1 MPVVTSPSPAARGA
15 AAPAAGSAP
24 ALLPAGPSVVDGL
37 GAASLPSQ
45 IAELLEEAITSGELL
60 PGQRLRGDD
69 LASAYGVSRI
79 PVREALR
86 TLEAGGWVEIR
97 PRYGAYVRSHSSVEL
112 AELFEVRAMGEAY
125 AAQLA
130 AVRRTPEELTELQRI
145 VADTRRAAAQG
156 AVAELSPLSARFFVA
171 LHAAAHNS
179 VLELALA
186 SLAKRAR
193 FYYATVA
200 GQLGRDWAEVHQ
212 QIVDAIADRDPDT
225 AGALV
230 REHIAHTGDAVSR
243 LLALSEP

>member
-1 MPVVTSPSPAARGA
+1 
-15 AAPAAGSAP
+15 
-24 ALLPAGPSVVDGL
+24 VVDGL

-69 LASAYGVSRI
+69 LASTYGVSRI

-97 PRYGAYVRSHSSVEL
+97 PGTARTSAATPRRAGRAVRGPGDGRGVRRAARGGPPHPEEL
-112 AELFEVRAMGEAY
+112 AEL
-125 AAQLA
+125 Q
-130 AVRRTPEELTELQRI
+130 QI
-145 VADTRRAAAQG
+145 VGRDPAAAAQG
-156 AVAELSPLSARFFVA
+156 EVAELSPLSARFFVV
-171 LHAAAHNS
+171 AAHRR
-179 VLELALA
+179 AQQ
-186 SLAKRAR
+186 RAR
-193 FYYATVA
+193 GGA
-200 GQLGRDWAEVHQ
+200 GRAGQAGPLLLRHRGRQLGRDWAAVHQ

>member
-1 MPVVTSPSPAARGA
+1 MAVVTSPLPAASPA
-15 AAPAAGSAP
+15 
-24 ALLPAGPSVVDGL
+24 LPDGL

-69 LASAYGVSRI
+69 LAATYGVSRI

-97 PRYGAYVRSHSSVEL
+97 PRYGAYVRSHSAVEL
-112 AELFEVRAMGEAY
+112 AELFEVRAMAEAY

-130 AVRRTPEELTELQRI
+130 AVRRTPEELAELQHI
-145 VADTRRAAAQG
+145 VADTRRAAADD
-156 AVAELSPLSARFFVA
+156 AVSELSPLSARFFTL
-171 LHAAAHNS
+171 LHVAAHNS
-179 VLELALA
+179 VLDAALA
-186 SLAKRAR
+186 TLAKRAR

-200 GQLGRDWAEVHQ
+200 GQLGRDWAQIHQ
-212 QIVDAIADRDPDT
+212 QIVEAIAEQDAET

-230 REHIAHTGDAVSR
+230 REHIEHTGAAVSR
-243 LLALSEP
+243 LLALSQP

>member
-1 MPVVTSPSPAARGA
+1 VPAPRAGTVGAGGSPSPVVL
-15 AAPAAGSAP
+15 P
-24 ALLPAGPSVVDGL
+24 ALPDGL

-69 LASAYGVSRI
+69 LAATYGVSRI

-97 PRYGAYVRSHSSVEL
+97 PRYGAYVRSHSAVEL
-112 AELFEVRAMGEAY
+112 GELFEVRAMGEAY

-130 AVRRTPEELTELQRI
+130 AVRRTPEELAELRRI
-145 VADTRRAAAQG
+145 VADTRRAAAKG
-156 AVAELSPLSARFFVA
+156 AVAELSPLSARFFVS
-171 LHAAAHNS
+171 LHVAAHNR
-179 VLELALA
+179 VLEAALA

-200 GQLGRDWAEVHQ
+200 GQLGRDWAAVHQ
-212 QIVDAIADRDPDT
+212 QIVEAIADEDADT

-230 REHIAHTGDAVSR
+230 REHIEHTGAAVSR

>member
-1 MPVVTSPSPAARGA
+1 MPAPRDGVAAMSLAALSG
-15 AAPAAGSAP
+15 AAPA
-24 ALLPAGPSVVDGL
+24 LPDGL

-69 LASAYGVSRI
+69 LAATYGVSRI

-130 AVRRTPEELTELQRI
+130 AVRRTPEELAELRRI
-145 VADTRRAAAQG
+145 VADTQRAAASS
-156 AVAELSPLSARFFVA
+156 AVEELSPLSARFFTV
-171 LHAAAHNS
+171 LHVAAHNT
-179 VLELALA
+179 VLDTALA

-200 GQLGRDWAEVHQ
+200 GQLGRDWAAVHQ
-212 QIVDAIADRDPDT
+212 QIVEAIAEGDADR
-225 AGALV
+225 AGSLV
-230 REHIAHTGDAVSR
+230 REHIEHTGEAVSR